1 MTKSKSGMVI
11 RGIPHLATNTL
22 PVPVI
27 QSVFSL
33 LPLGRYLLS
42 LTTLNR
48 YQPIN
53 SSEKFFFTTT
63 PRNVSIVR
71 YRMSLVA
78 ILPLDFVM
86 IHWIRWIQRKSF
98 RENSIN
104 SVWSHCEW
112 MWLAHFGGQWREN
125 CITLFDSLQLVP
137 RNIILHYRV
146 NSSWHQHL
154 LPIYFFE
161 NMSTYFQE
169 QLFCLISK
177 INWPI
182 ILCFSQLFMTLIG
195 FLANLA
201 TLIVLKKNISIFS
214 RVFRLLLINQS
225 LIDSVACLFADVLI
239 LQVRWFHS
247 DSIVGRFW
255 KLIFTVVDFY
265 MTNIIS
271 LTTTSIY
278 YFVLF

>member
-1 MTKSKSGMVI
+1 MIYNETVMSWYDITLNCVDCSQYLSANSKVCGKKQSISFLSTQSVKGKHKFHSFEFSLNDFLWIQWIMTKSKSGMVI
-11 RGIPHLATNTL
+11 RGITHLATNTL

-27 QSVFSL
+27 QSVFSW

-48 YQPIN
+48 YQPTD

-63 PRNVSIVR
+63 SRNVSIVR

-104 SVWSHCEW
+104 SVWSHCKW
-112 MWLAHFGGQWREN
+112 MWLAHFGGQRREN

-154 LPIYFFE
+154 LPIYIFWKHVYVF
-161 NMSTYFQE
+161 
-169 QLFCLISK
+169 
-177 INWPI
+177 PR
-182 ILCFSQLFMTLIG
+182 
-195 FLANLA
+195 A
-201 TLIVLKKNISIFS
+201 IVLSN
-214 RVFRLLLINQS
+214 
-225 LIDSVACLFADVLI
+225 
-239 LQVRWFHS
+239 
-247 DSIVGRFW
+247 
-255 KLIFTVVDFY
+255 
-265 MTNIIS
+265 
-271 LTTTSIY
+271 
-278 YFVLF
+278 